1 MAASQM
7 AADGDVEFGCRRPDR
22 VILRVA
28 PGRPRLGVDED
39 LGHVGVPGPP
49 FDLANAFFGFLDRET
64 DRSPPP
70 LMPIVVAVE
79 PVVDLPDVAGVAD
92 SRGCLG

>member
-7 AADGDVEFGCRRPDR
+7 AADGDVVFGGRGPDR
-22 VILRVA
+22 VVLRVA

-49 FDLANAFFGFLDRET
+49 LDLADTFFGFLDRET

-70 LMPIVVAVE
+70 LMPVVVAVE
-79 PVVDLPDVAGVAD
+79 PVVDLPGVAGVAD
-92 SRGCLG
+92 CRGCLG